1 MAPYVAICRVSL
13 SKGFDSRP
21 RRHHNMGIMTA
32 IHPLKLSALL
42 LITMG
47 RAESHDPPARS

>member
-1 MAPYVAICRVSL
+1 LALETP
-13 SKGFDSRP
+13 GP
-21 RRHHNMGIMTA
+21 THHNVVIMKSY
-32 IHPLKLSALL
+32 HSNKLSALL

>member
-1 MAPYVAICRVSL
+1 
-13 SKGFDSRP
+13 
-21 RRHHNMGIMTA
+21 MGIMTDF
-32 IHPLKLSALL
+32 HPAKLAALM